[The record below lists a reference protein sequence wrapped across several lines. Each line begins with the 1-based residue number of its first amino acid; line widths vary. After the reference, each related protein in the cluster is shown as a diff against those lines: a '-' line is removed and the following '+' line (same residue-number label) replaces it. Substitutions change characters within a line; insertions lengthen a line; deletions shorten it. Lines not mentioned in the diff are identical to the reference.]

1 MKSLRLII
9 ALVAIVAPAL
19 HLLSD
24 VMEWFAGFSPAQL
37 WINYAAFVLMPF
49 MIIGLY
55 AAQRP
60 KIGWLGL
67 TGAVLYGIS
76 FIYFTHTTLYAIEG
90 SVADYQTL
98 WNKLGVV
105 YTVHGGL
112 MVAGGLLFGF
122 ASLKA
127 KILWRGAVVL
137 FLVGIIIN
145 FILGLLPLPDIL
157 QTIGSALRNFGL
169 MGMGAG
175 LIISGASDKGG
186 SAVEV

>member
-9 ALVAIVAPAL
+9 ALVAIIAPAL

-55 AAQRP
+55 AVQRP
-60 KIGWLGL
+60 KIGWAGL

-90 SVADYQTL
+90 SVADYETL

-112 MVAGGLLFGF
+112 MVAGGLLFSF

-127 KILWRGAVVL
+127 KILWHGAVIS
-137 FLVGIIIN
+137 FLAGIIIN

-157 QTIGSALRNFGL
+157 QTVGSALRNFGL

-175 LIISGASDKGG
+175 LIATRPNETAANDR
-186 SAVEV
+186 